1 MAKQKRLNK
10 NKTKEVEEL
19 KNQLARALADY
30 DNLRKRSE
38 KEKESFEKILNARFV
53 GKLLPVF
60 DMIENAQ
67 NHLNDSGLAIA
78 IDELFSKLKEEG
90 VARIE
95 PKRGDRFDG
104 ELHEAVDSLEQDKLS
119 DGQILETVLKGWIMN
134 DFVLRPAKVIV
145 AKRRDKDE

>member
-1 MAKQKRLNK
+1 MAKQKK
-10 NKTKEVEEL
+10 QNKTKIKEVEEL

-53 GKLLPVF
+53 SKLLPVF

-90 VARIE
+90 ITRIE
-95 PKRGDRFDG
+95 PKKGDVFEG
-104 ELHEAVDSLEQDKLS
+104 ELHEAVDTLVRDELS
-119 DGQILETVLKGWIMN
+119 EGQILETVLKGWIMN
-134 DFVLRPAKVIV
+134 GLVLRPAKVIV
-145 AKRRDKDE
+145 ARRRDKE